1 MKKLKIIIPII
12 IIIAMVI
19 GAIVYGVLN
28 TQNGNEEATAQN
40 ENNTVD
46 TVVASSSNT
55 INNGNA
61 EGENNNTT
69 TSTDRTL
76 IVYYSLT
83 NRTKRVAEEIQ
94 EQTGGDLYRIQTVRT
109 YPDVVSE
116 VSAEA
121 REERNSGNLP
131 ELQGELPNVED
142 YDLIIV
148 GGPVWSSTVATPL
161 MSFLEQMDFQGK
173 NVAPY
178 WTDDGM
184 PGHYETDFVEQAQN
198 ANVLEGTGLTDVSDM
213 SDEQIENEIETWLSS
228 INQ

>member
-12 IIIAMVI
+12 IILAILV
-19 GAIVYGVLN
+19 GAIVYGVLHS
-28 TQNGNEEATAQN
+28 QNENGELTAQN
-40 ENNTVD
+40 ENNTAVANSNN
-46 TVVASSSNT
+46 TVNDE
-55 INNGNA
+55 NA
-61 EGENNNTT
+61 EEEDNNTT
-69 TSTDRTL
+69 TSTGRTL

-83 NRTKRVAEEIQ
+83 NRTERVAEEIQ
-94 EQTGGDLYRIQTVRT
+94 EQTGGDLYRVQTVRT

-131 ELQGELPNVED
+131 ELQGELPNVQD

-148 GGPVWSSTVATPL
+148 GGPVWSSTVSTPL

-173 NVAPY
+173 TVAPY

-184 PGHYETDFVEQAQN
+184 PGHYETDFEEQAQN
-198 ANVLEGTGLTDVSDM
+198 ANVLDGVGLTDVSDM
-213 SDEQIENEIETWLSS
+213 SDEQIEDEIATWLSS